1 MSYSRSYNDTIQE
14 IRGIDI
20 LKVVSDYLPNLK
32 LIKKGSRGNFFGL
45 CPFPSHQEKTP
56 SFAVNPSKG
65 ICHCFG
71 CGKGGNAITFVM
83 EINGMD
89 FPEAIED
96 ICTQYNIPFRHDP
109 IREKEREQKAQ
120 IYKINESLTEFFKM
134 NLQSENNLSRAA
146 EEYLKSRSLTDYSIH
161 SWGLGLSLD
170 WNLPNTLIRRLRDNF
185 PEEAILNSGTIRE
198 RKDGSWYNMFY
209 HRIMF
214 PIMDKKGNIVGFAG
228 RTIPGHDTD
237 KDGKEYPKYMN
248 NAESLV
254 YKKGEILYGLTKST
268 EESIRETGEAIIT
281 EGYLDVI
288 LGHQFKIPCIG
299 TGTTTDLTQ
308 EQIKI
313 LSNIAKKIILCP
325 DYDKNFMGQEAAIRG
340 GIKVISQGIPLTVIN
355 LGEGSDDLAAF
366 LQREQN
372 TERFLEL
379 KNQDKTLIEYVW
391 DIYGKDIIEA
401 KFDDLGVVL
410 SERIFPIIK
419 AVRSFTSQTWGKRY
433 IAKVLNVTVED
444 VDKDFG
450 LYLKRTQP
458 KKQLYEKPIHDYVL
472 ALCAEHAIHRNI
484 ARNTFN
490 EDDFPEKWQ
499 KLMFQ
504 FLCYKDREEEIIPKS
519 ETKLPKQKK
528 QLILFAEEEKR
539 FFEEFKDYCKL
550 TKANISDEE
559 IGIARGRMIQATTD
573 NPEVIKQ
580 LEISSLEETIIE
592 LTQKMEELR
601 RKDSQEGL
609 SFLMDRI
616 QQIYPI
622 YEQAKS
628 N

>member
-1 MSYSRSYNDTIQE
+1 MSQSRTYPDTAQE
-14 IRGIDI
+14 IKERLDI
-20 LKVVSDYLPNLK
+20 LHVIKDYLPGLE
-32 LIKKGSRGNFFGL
+32 LVKKGRGNFFGL
-45 CPFPSHQEKTP
+45 CPFHKENTG
-56 SFAVNPSKG
+56 SFAVNPEKG
-65 ICHCFG
+65 IYHCFG
-71 CGKGGNAITFVM
+71 CGKGGDAIGFVM
-83 EINGMD
+83 ELNSMD
-89 FPEAIED
+89 FSEAIED

-109 IREKEREQKAQ
+109 IREKERELKTQ
-120 IYKINESLTEFFKM
+120 IYGINTSLAEFFKM
-134 NLQSENNLSRAA
+134 NLQSDDNLSRAA
-146 EEYLKSRSLTDYSIH
+146 KEYLKSRSLTDYSIH
-161 SWGLGLSLD
+161 SWDIGISQD
-170 WNLPNTLIRRLRDNF
+170 WNLPNNIIKHLRNNF
-185 PEEAILNSGTIRE
+185 PEEAILNSGTIRRSDKYE
-198 RKDGSWYNMFY
+198 SLYVMFNK
-209 HRIMF
+209 RIMF
-214 PIMDKKGNIVGFAG
+214 PIMNRKGNIVGFAG
-228 RTIPGHDTD
+228 RTVPGYD
-237 KDGKEYPKYMN
+237 KDEHGKEYPKYMN
-248 NAESLV
+248 NAESPV

-268 EESIRETGEAIIT
+268 EEAIRETGEIIVT

-288 LGHQFKIPCIG
+288 LGHQFKIPCVG
-299 TGTTTDLTQ
+299 TGTTTDLTP

-313 LSNIAKKIILCP
+313 LSNLAKKIILCP

-401 KFDDLGVVL
+401 KFDNLNVVL

-419 AVRSFTSQTWGKRY
+419 SVRSLTSQEWGIKY
-433 IAKVLNVTVED
+433 IAKVLNISEEKISQD
-444 VDKDFG
+444 YKS
-450 LYLKRTQP
+450 YLKQTQP
-458 KKQLYEKPIHDYVL
+458 KRQFYEKPIHDYVL

-484 ARNTFN
+484 VRNTFN

-559 IGIARGRMIQATTD
+559 IRIAKGRMIQATTND
-573 NPEVIKQ
+573 PEVIKN
-580 LEISSLEETIIE
+580 LEISRLEETIIE
-592 LTQKMEELR
+592 LTQKIDDM
-601 RKDSQEGL
+601 RKKGSQEGL
-609 SFLMDRI
+609 SFLMDRV
-616 QQIYPI
+616 QKIYPI
-622 YEQAKS
+622 YEQARS